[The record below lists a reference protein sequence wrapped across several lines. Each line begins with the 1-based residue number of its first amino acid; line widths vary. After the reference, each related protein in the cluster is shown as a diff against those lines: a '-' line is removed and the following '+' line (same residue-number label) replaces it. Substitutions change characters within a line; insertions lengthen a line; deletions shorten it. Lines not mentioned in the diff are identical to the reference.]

1 MVRDIRYTPTEVT
14 DWATSLGKEFEKER
28 RNRAIWD
35 QQRTARDKQAEAADP
50 GVTTLKVL
58 ESAIEFSG
66 TAGKVVRDT
75 KEKMRREGREKE
87 AAEMT
92 AAGVSEEDY
101 QYYKKNRD
109 NIFKEDNTLEKL
121 LRDKFDPEGTGQADA
136 KIKYLLGLGGRQQI
150 RADSV
155 ANMRAVESLSQLY
168 NKKYNSDTG
177 LYDQKVGT
185 SLAEEVAAGTI
196 TQAEA
201 LAKLK
206 ARTFGDTQTG
216 LASSAFV
223 LKDIVN
229 PGFEKFRKTLE
240 GSQTKEANKAA
251 KDATT
256 AFNLDEA
263 TLAAWTDNPK
273 IIQEQWASNL
283 AATGGDKVK
292 ARELMQATLSTLATK
307 VSPTV
312 LAKVLAYK
320 TPEGEEP
327 FHKGMPNKSFGEQI
341 FANDPS
347 AVNTLLKANRKA
359 YGKYL
364 KENREAE
371 VTFIRENT
379 IAEAGKILDENPND
393 LVGFKA
399 RIDQGR
405 SRLRAMG
412 ESTEKLDRMAEWT
425 ATPAGIENDLKN
437 IKELELNGKYSEA
450 LTYIKKSGNPLLN
463 GLVDRL
469 TKQQVA
475 RSGDNYKSK
484 RRSAQTLV
492 AQLVT
497 LNSEQKDIDGR
508 PDVAAVQ
515 SDLTRYFDKEL
526 TKLIDLGTPA
536 DEAIDRASQLTTKY
550 WVDNGGGQKTSQGAT
565 GKFVYNDQGGIK
577 IKGRANKGG
586 FDNFVTF
593 KKVENEF
600 NVGVDDLRRFNMELK
615 DVFGTN
621 PDIDTLDDVL
631 TKPNTVLTRE
641 DIKLVAMTGKF
652 TPEVLWKARRLG
664 IEPWALFNTQ
674 TAALMKSENPL
685 DKDFVKENKIAKMN
699 LDNRIKVGEDIH
711 QYLHDYNSVGS
722 HTLSAVMKKRENL
735 SPNQLQRMAVFKDP
749 TNIEIKGAL
758 WPELKG
764 TANEGLLKTRSLF
777 NRDKYNKKRGNEWLG
792 RTDERGTSNYDRILD
807 LNMDIRGDF
816 NDPQNTYS

>member
-1 MVRDIRYTPTEVT
+1 MVREIRYTPTEVT
-14 DWATSLGKEFEKER
+14 DWASSLGKEFEKER

-58 ESAIEFSG
+58 ESAVEFSG
-66 TAGKVVRDT
+66 TAGKAVREI
-75 KEKMRREGREKE
+75 KAHNQRVGREQQ

-92 AAGVSEEDY
+92 EAGVSDEDY
-101 QYYKKNRD
+101 QYYKKNRTNVFD
-109 NIFKEDNTLEKL
+109 EDNTLEKL
-121 LRDKFDPEGTGQADA
+121 LRDKFDPKGTGQADA

-168 NKKYNSDTG
+168 NKKYNNKTG
-177 LYDQKVGT
+177 LYDEKVGT
-185 SLAEEVAAGTI
+185 SLAEEVDSGTI
-196 TQAEA
+196 SQADA
-201 LAKLK
+201 LKKLK
-206 ARTFGDTQTG
+206 ARTFGDTDTG

-229 PGFEKFRKTLE
+229 PGFEKFRKTLDV
-240 GSQTKEANKAA
+240 SATSKANKAA

-263 TLAAWTDNPK
+263 TLAAWTDNPV

-292 ARELMQATLSTLATK
+292 ARELMQGTLATLATK

-341 FANDPS
+341 FANDPKGIK
-347 AVNTLLKANRKA
+347 ALLDSNKVA
-359 YGKYL
+359 YTKYL
-364 KENREAE
+364 KEERE
-371 VTFIRENT
+371 REINFTREST
-379 IAEAGKILDENPND
+379 ISEAGKILEEDPND
-393 LVGFKA
+393 LVGFKS
-399 RIDQGR
+399 RIDLGR
-405 SRLRAMG
+405 TRLRAMG

-484 RRSAQTLV
+484 RRSAQTLL
-492 AQLVT
+492 AQVVT
-497 LNSEQKDIDGR
+497 LDPNQKDIDGR

-536 DEAIDRASQLTTKY
+536 DEAIDRASALTTKY
-550 WVDNGGGQKTSQGAT
+550 WLDNGGGQKTSQKAT

-615 DVFGTN
+615 DTFTN
-621 PDIDTLDDVL
+621 NPELKSLDALL

-641 DIKLVAMTGKF
+641 DIKLVGMTGKF

-664 IEPWALFNTQ
+664 VEPWALFNTQ
-674 TAALMKSENPL
+674 TAALMNSKDPL
-685 DKDFVKENKIAKMN
+685 DKDFVKNNNIANMN
-699 LDNRIKVGEDIH
+699 LDNRIRIGEDIH
-711 QYLHDYNSVGS
+711 KYLHEYNSVGS
-722 HTLSAVMKKRENL
+722 NTLSAVMKKRENL
-735 SPNQLQRMAVFKDP
+735 SPNQLKRMVVFKDP
-749 TNIEIKGAL
+749 TSRKHKGAL
-758 WPELKG
+758 WPELNG

-777 NRDKYNKKRGNEWLG
+777 NRDDYEEKRG
-792 RTDERGTSNYDRILD
+792 T
-807 LNMDIRGDF
+807 
-816 NDPQNTYS
+816 P